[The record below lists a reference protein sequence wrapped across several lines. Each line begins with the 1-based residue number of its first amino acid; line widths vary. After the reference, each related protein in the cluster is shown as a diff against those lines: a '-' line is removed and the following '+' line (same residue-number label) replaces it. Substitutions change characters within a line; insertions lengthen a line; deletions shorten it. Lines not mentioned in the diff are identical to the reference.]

1 MGTSGIHDQYGD
13 EGISDV
19 EGGLVM
25 LLDDCTSCI
34 DACLRVKPADRL
46 RYFRWD
52 LDDYSIARPA
62 TARHPQTRWIA
73 TFAYSAESRI
83 IASRCAYDR
92 TGSTPKLSD
101 IADRPSCRGTSLQ

>member
-1 MGTSGIHDQYGD
+1 MGKSGIQDQYGD
-13 EGISDV
+13 DGISDV

-52 LDDYSIARPA
+52 LDDYSIQHAL
-62 TARHPQTRWIA
+62 PQQDILEQGGCRERDCYRTPVADGHNFKLR
-73 TFAYSAESRI
+73 
-83 IASRCAYDR
+83 DR
-92 TGSTPKLSD
+92 K
-101 IADRPSCRGTSLQ
+101 I